1 MRSSQEPKY
10 IELAYIYFKE
20 IDLVTEN
27 TSTIDLTKN
36 NTIKKIKLSPRGNYI
51 VTNLKVNRKIETDIR
66 K

>member
-1 MRSSQEPKY
+1 M
-10 IELAYIYFKE
+10 ELTYIYFKE

-36 NTIKKIKLSPRGNYI
+36 NTIKKIKFSPRGNYT

>member
-1 MRSSQEPKY
+1 M
-10 IELAYIYFKE
+10 ELTYIYFKE

-36 NTIKKIKLSPRGNYI
+36 NTIKKIKFSPRGNYI
-51 VTNLKVNRKIETDIR
+51 VTNLKENRKIETDIR

>member
-1 MRSSQEPKY
+1 M
-10 IELAYIYFKE
+10 ELTYIYFKE